1 MQGHAPS
8 YPASLDLPQ
17 AQATPRHALA
27 APKRH
32 AQVRSGNNP
41 RWERAAA
48 ISGIAIVVA
57 PIVVLLLAIY
67 SRQAVELPRIWSID
81 PNYSHGFLV
90 PLVALALAW
99 RTWKADQSL
108 GDFDPTPRD
117 VALGTSRIA
126 LGLMLHAVAW
136 FIYHR
141 LLDTLSLICVLRGL
155 TLMLGGAR
163 CYRAFGP
170 ATLFLIFMVPL
181 PQAWMDT
188 LAIALQQWA
197 SSIST
202 LMLGWCNVPV
212 FREGNLINLPGYT
225 MEVGEACSGL
235 RQIMSMVALSAALA
249 CYSGRCAAF
258 RWSLG
263 FLSIPLAVL
272 ANSLR
277 VLLTGFILMLF
288 GPKWAEGV
296 YHSLEGL
303 AVVGLGAVLIV
314 LAAWG
319 LSKLDDRFRNHGNRE
334 SAN

>member
-1 MQGHAPS
+1 MRGQASS
-8 YPASLDLPQ
+8 YPGSLDLPQ
-17 AQATPRHALA
+17 LQVAPRHIPA
-27 APKRH
+27 APRRL
-32 AQVRSGNNP
+32 AQVRPGNSP

-48 ISGIAIVVA
+48 VGAVTIVVA

-67 SRQAVELPRIWSID
+67 SRQAIELPRIWSID

-99 RTWKADQSL
+99 RTWNSDKTL
-108 GDFDPTPRD
+108 GDFDPTARD
-117 VALGTSRIA
+117 VAFGAGRIA
-126 LGLMLHAVAW
+126 LGLLLHAVAW

-141 LLDTLSLICVLRGL
+141 LLDTLSLICVVRGL
-155 TLMLGGAR
+155 TLMLGGSR
-163 CYRAFGP
+163 CFRAFGP

-202 LMLGWCNVPV
+202 LMLSWCNVPV

-249 CYSGRCAAF
+249 CYSGRSATF

-263 FLSIPLAVL
+263 LLSIPLAVA

-288 GPKWAEGV
+288 GPKWAEGA

-314 LAAWG
+314 LTAWG
-319 LSKLDDRFRNHGNRE
+319 LSKIDDLLRTHFNWT
-334 SAN
+334 SAG